1 MSNASVMSAAETGA
15 TAEWA
20 PLRRKCNLPS
30 RDLVLELAVRLS
42 LPVRG
47 DVVEFGVYQGD
58 STRTIR
64 RVLDQYTPRIL
75 NPFVPRKR
83 VYACDSFEGLT
94 DKYERLGV
102 GHFACKPPRI
112 PGVEIVKGYFEDSL
126 TEELARR
133 VRCVSFAH
141 LDADLYGSTLCA
153 LNWLTPLLRTG
164 SVLLFD
170 EFVGED
176 FSEQRAF
183 EDWLKQS
190 GVRTVLVGEFLR
202 SPSGEG
208 DRIDKRMLYQ
218 VIRDEDLSLDRIRH
232 FNELRPSHLT
242 NRVVRK
248 LRRLSA

>member
-1 MSNASVMSAAETGA
+1 MTDACVMPGAESRAG
-15 TAEWA
+15 AEWA
-20 PLRRKCNLPS
+20 PWRHKYNLPS

-83 VYACDSFEGLT
+83 VYACDSFEGLP
-94 DKYERLGV
+94 DKYERLGA
-102 GHFACKPPRI
+102 GHFACRPPRI

-126 TEELARR
+126 TDELARR
-133 VRCVSFAH
+133 VHGVSFAH
-141 LDADLYGSTLCA
+141 LDADLYSSTLCA

-170 EFVGED
+170 EFVGEN

-183 EDWLKQS
+183 EDWSRHS

-218 VIRDEDLSLDRIRH
+218 VVREEDLSLDRIRQ
-232 FNELRPSHLT
+232 FTELRPSHVRT
-242 NRVVRK
+242 RVARK
-248 LRRLSA
+248 LRRLRA